1 MTESGPDAPRV
12 RHTRFHGRVE
22 RPEPTPCAHPGCPSP
37 AEFRAPRT
45 NRVAGSVGGWQW
57 LCLDH
62 VRAFNSGYNFFDG
75 LSPEDIAAAQ
85 SPLAGWEWAAHDP
98 PRGRMAADGSRTR
111 FNDRSGVLRDR
122 YGPDVFAGRR
132 AKSGHV
138 LSDPDVAALTRLGL
152 TVDASPADIRR
163 AYKALVRQYH
173 PDANGGDRTHEGK
186 LQAVVQAYTH
196 LKTAPAFTRPKT

>member
-1 MTESGPDAPRV
+1 MTEPDAPRV
-12 RHTRFHGRVE
+12 RSPRFHGRVE
-22 RPEPTPCAHPGCPSP
+22 RPEPTPCSHPGCAAP
-37 AEFRAPRT
+37 AEFRAPKS

-62 VRAFNSGYNFFDG
+62 VREFNAGYNFFDG

-85 SPLAGWEWAAHDP
+85 SPLAGWERAAHDP
-98 PRGRMAADGSRTR
+98 TVR
-111 FNDRSGVLRDR
+111 FNDRTGVFGDR
-122 YGPDVFAGRR
+122 YPDAFAGRR

-138 LSDPDVAALTRLGL
+138 LSDPDVTALTTLGL

-163 AYKALVRQYH
+163 AYKKLLRDYH

-196 LKTAPAFTRPKT
+196 LKSAPAFMRPREKP